1 MEQSRQYY
9 AVIVL
14 VTIALLGLAG
24 GLPANEEKADPNW
37 VLLPVGANS
46 VRVTAPAA
54 WHLLSQT
61 ALPEG
66 GVSAVMVQEKS
77 EARITLTVRPAFSP
91 VELTSLQAT
100 LEETLR
106 AYKQFHVTR
115 ASLSEVCGIPA
126 VTVAGTLLED
136 GTDLQ
141 ARIWVLAASNHLWEL
156 TLTFADPAE
165 LNPGEVITQ
174 LVGSLRIRTSHQQ
187 QWAKLSSSQ
196 QALLSYQTDQKSQ
209 QHTSQTAHAPTGK
222 HAEVLIRDV
231 DSCLREVTVG
241 TALDEDDELVNAGSK
256 FPADIAQLVVLLQV
270 NGAPSHTQVTVQ
282 LFHGDRLLLQQP
294 ILVSGTHRFA
304 VTIYPRQAETF
315 LPGQYRC
322 QVKVND
328 HIAWQLPI
336 RIGE

>member
-196 QALLSYQTDQKSQ
+196 QAVLSYQTDQKSQ
-209 QHTSQTAHAPTGK
+209 QHTSQTAHARTGK

-294 ILVSGTHRFA
+294 ILGSA
-304 VTIYPRQAETF
+304 S
-315 LPGQYRC
+315 
-322 QVKVND
+322 KSSD
-328 HIAWQLPI
+328 S
-336 RIGE
+336 